1 MDPLVRIVVIVC
13 GIASL
18 FIFLFLNKYVA
29 ERYWLSAIEDEEEWE
44 STDEGQRERERMV

>member
-1 MDPLVRIVVIVC
+1 MDPLIRVIVIVC

-29 ERYWLSAIEDEEEWE
+29 ERYWLPAIEDEEKEE
-44 STDEGQRERERMV
+44 STNE